1 MKLLLH
7 ADISKLG
14 YFGDVVE
21 VTEGYARNYLL
32 PQGLAVKPTESNL
45 KAIAEERASKVA
57 EREMARKRL
66 VQSSEKVNGAEVS
79 IIARANES
87 GHLFGSVSEEDVG
100 KALREAG
107 YEVQTK
113 HILMNEHI
121 RMLGSHEL
129 KVRFAED
136 ITASITVQVVGTEE
150 TAGES
155 SNEQTTTD
163 ESD

>member
-87 GHLFGSVSEEDVG
+87 GHLIGSVSEEDVG